1 MICYVTLCKTFAILH
16 CLISSV
22 SLSSTTL
29 PIAFERRLDNEHH
42 TLRCPDGTFH
52 TGCRKQASVSGWGSA
67 KFCHTHSLAV
77 LFVSDFCQV
86 QSIPIPRAQ
95 GMSYTLPAD
104 RPQETLLDSG
114 FFRSFNMKFCPHKSL
129 QVSLTSVKLHRH
141 AEFFAL
147 WPLLVWGLLS
157 YMPSNKLKCCWLCW
171 AHLEIGIELDDGQI
185 R

>member
-1 MICYVTLCKTFAILH
+1 MWHYARPLQFCTVWLAAWAFLQLLCQLH
-16 CLISSV
+16 SSGGLTMNTTPCAAPMV
-22 SLSSTTL
+22 HSTQV
-29 PIAFERRLDNEHH
+29 AA
-42 TLRCPDGTFH
+42 
-52 TGCRKQASVSGWGSA
+52 KQASVSGWGSA
-67 KFCHTHSLAV
+67 KFCHTHSLAI

-129 QVSLTSVKLHRH
+129 QVLLTSVKLHRH